1 MVGLLHQ
8 VRGLD
13 AFPKVEASQQQR
25 SALGGVATVVVSFI
39 LSYLVWGEFNAYF
52 VPIQRHEFL
61 VDHSIHHR
69 LAINFD
75 VTFAMP
81 CQFLSVDVLDATGT
95 GQHLGLQAIKKI
107 PTPFATTG
115 ATNLQEDRWLT
126 RPGSLGVGQLIR
138 ASRNKLLGRSSS
150 TQPRLDTGPSDGNQV
165 KPEHQGCR
173 VLGSVNVNKVAGN
186 FHFTSLGHGHGGFVH
201 TPHQAINFTHRI
213 DRFSFGIDYPGLE
226 NPLDHHFQP
235 APVHMEGFYY
245 LISVIPTIYS
255 DTSGNTLVTNQ
266 YAVKD
271 YHKAYSDDFPN
282 GVPGV
287 FFQYSIEPIS
297 VRVTEERQSLFAVLT
312 RVCAAVGGVFV
323 CVGLVQRLL
332 DHALSWWKC
341 SSSSQKSLL

>member
-25 SALGGVATVVVSFI
+25 SALGGFATVVVSFI

-52 VPIQRHEFL
+52 VPVQRHEFL
-61 VDHSIHHR
+61 VDHSVHHR
-69 LAINFD
+69 LTINFD
-75 VTFAMP
+75 VTFAVP
-81 CQFLSVDVLDATGT
+81 CQFLSADVLDTTGT
-95 GQHLGLQAIKKI
+95 AQHLGLQAIRKV
-107 PTPFATTG
+107 PTPFAIAD
-115 ATNLQEDRWLT
+115 ATNLQEDRSLA
-126 RPGSLGVGQLIR
+126 GSNPLSVAQLIR
-138 ASRNKLLGRSSS
+138 ASRNKVLGRSSS
-150 TQPRLDTGPSDGNQV
+150 AQPRLDAGLPDGSQV

-255 DTSGNTLVTNQ
+255 DASGNALVTNQ

-271 YHKAYSDDFPN
+271 YHKVYSEDFPN

-297 VRVTEERQSLFAVLT
+297 VRVTEERQSLFAALT

-332 DHALSWWKC
+332 DHALSWWKRPGP
-341 SSSSQKSLL
+341 SRKSLL